1 MEEVLSF
8 LKSQG
13 SEFSEEF
20 VTLVKSRLSSLGYT
34 GEDNF
39 LLGFSIKKIE
49 DRIKRA
55 CNLSIVPKGLYSVA
69 VDMVCGELLFAA
81 KSTGKLEGFDLE
93 EAVKQVHLGDT
104 SVTFEGKSSEQKFE
118 LLLKRL
124 MSGEKEFI
132 CYRRLKW

>member
-1 MEEVLSF
+1 MEEVLAF

-13 SEFSEEF
+13 SELSEEF

-49 DRIKRA
+49 DRIKGA

-69 VDMVCGELLFAA
+69 VDMVCGETLFTA

-93 EAVKQVHLGDT
+93 GAVKQVHLGDT
-104 SVTFEGKSSEQKFE
+104 SVTFEGKSPEQKFD
-118 LLLKRL
+118 LLLSHL
-124 MSGEKEFI
+124 MGGEKEFI